1 MNSLI
6 IYFSRAGENYVNGQI
21 LNLKT
26 GNTEIIAKKIA
37 ELINANL
44 YKIEPIVEYSKD
56 YSECLEET
64 INDKKRNA
72 RPELKHYLK
81 DLKAYDVIFL
91 GYPNYWES
99 LPMPVLTFL
108 EKYDFKDKIIKPFCT
123 HEGGGFGDSIE
134 KIKKICKGAKVKQGL
149 DIFGIECLNIKEI
162 LPKLEEWIKLDL

>member
-21 LNLKT
+21 LNLKN

-37 ELINANL
+37 ELINGNL

-81 DLKAYDVIFL
+81 DLNNYLKRSKLKLNKQEQQAILKAYNKAFDSMLKQYKANSHKKNATQIAN
-91 GYPNYWES
+91 NYI
-99 LPMPVLTFL
+99 MKF
-108 EKYDFKDKIIKPFCT
+108 
-123 HEGGGFGDSIE
+123 
-134 KIKKICKGAKVKQGL
+134 
-149 DIFGIECLNIKEI
+149 
-162 LPKLEEWIKLDL
+162 